1 MKRTILFF
9 ALAFAFVATHAQTK
23 KLSYSKLLM
32 GGGEGLFKPLPRILG
47 WKDASHY
54 LQFTSSNGK
63 NVIEI
68 VSVQG
73 EHKVY
78 LDYSKW
84 DKSLPEGFSLERAVD
99 HSADYRKFLLK
110 KKNDIYYFSVNER
123 VFKRLT
129 NDEAVEVN
137 PKFSPD
143 AKFVAYTKKRDLY
156 VYNIENEREKRL
168 TFDGGGLIYNGYSS
182 WVYGE
187 EIIGRSAREKAF
199 WWSPKSD
206 KIAFLRTDDSPVPEY
221 PIFHTKGVHGFLE
234 KTRYPQAGDP
244 DPFVKFGVVD
254 VKNGKITWAK
264 FNYKNDQYIAWPFWQ
279 PEGKYVTIQWMNR
292 DQDSIKIFKMN
303 LSNGNLTELYRE
315 TQKTWV
321 EWFKDLKILK
331 RNMGMIIRSNKSGW
345 AHLYYYGMNGKL
357 KKQLTKGKWEVKKI
371 DFVDERKG
379 RIYFEGWIKESTENH
394 LMRVN
399 FNGRHLRQ
407 ITKLAGTHLCRI
419 APRARF
425 FIDNFSNIHTPTQIF
440 LKSVNGKV
448 IKKLGDSKGANFDDY
463 KLAKVELFRIKT
475 SDNWNLPAIWYL
487 PPDFNPKKKY
497 PVIISIYG
505 GPNAGT
511 VHNRFSRWSVFNY
524 YLAQNGIIVMSV
536 DHRAS
541 GHFGK
546 QGVNY
551 MHRHLGKWEMHDY
564 IEAVKWL
571 QTKSFV
577 DTNKI
582 AITGGS
588 YGGYV
593 TCLAMTYG
601 SKYFDYGIAQYSVTD
616 WHLYDNVYTERY
628 MDRPKENPEG
638 YKESSVLTYAD
649 RYKGGLLI
657 THGFIDDNV
666 HIQNTMQFVNKLENL
681 NKDFE
686 LMIYPGERHGIRGKF
701 FHSLKLQM
709 EFWFRELL
717 NKKFIPD

>member
-1 MKRTILFF
+1 MKRNILLFV
-9 ALAFAFVATHAQTK
+9 LAFSFVGVQAQTK

-32 GGGEGLFKPLPRILG
+32 GGGEGLFKALPRILG

-54 LQFTSSNGK
+54 LQFISNKNG
-63 NVIEI
+63 NVIEL
-68 VSVQG
+68 VSVKG
-73 EHKVY
+73 KRKVY
-78 LDYSKW
+78 LNYSEW
-84 DKSLPEGFSLERAVD
+84 DKQLPEGFSLERAAA
-99 HSADYRKFLLK
+99 HSKDYTKFILK
-110 KKNDIYYFSVNER
+110 KNNDLYYFSVGDK
-123 VFKRLT
+123 VLKRLT
-129 NDEAVEVN
+129 NDKDEEVN
-137 PKFSPD
+137 AVFSPN

-156 VYNIENEREKRL
+156 VYDIENETEKRL
-168 TFDGGGLIYNGYSS
+168 TFDGSNTVYNGYSS

-206 KIAFLRTDDSPVPEY
+206 KIAFLRTDDSPVPVY

-244 DPFVKFGVVD
+244 DPIVKFGVAD
-254 VKNGKITWAK
+254 IKTGKITWAK
-264 FNYKNDQYIAWPFWQ
+264 FNYKIDQYIAWPFWQ
-279 PEGKYVTIQWMNR
+279 PEGKFVTVQWMNR
-292 DQDSIKIFKMN
+292 QQDTIKIFKMN
-303 LSNGNLTELYRE
+303 LKDGSLKKLYLE

-321 EWFKDLKILK
+321 EWFKDLRILR
-331 RNMGMIIRSNKSGW
+331 RNKGMIIRSNKSGW
-345 AHLYYYGMNGKL
+345 AHLYFYGMDGKL
-357 KKQLTKGKWEVKKI
+357 KKQLTGGKWEVKKI
-371 DFVDERKG
+371 DFVDENEGK
-379 RIYFEGWIKESTENH
+379 IYFEGWIKESTENH
-394 LMRVN
+394 LIKVN
-399 FNGRHLRQ
+399 FNGSGLRQ
-407 ITKLAGTHLCRI
+407 ITLKHGTHSCSI
-419 APRARF
+419 APKGKY
-425 FIDNFSNIHTPTQIF
+425 FIDRFSNITTPTKII
-440 LKSVNGKV
+440 LKSSSGKT
-448 IKKLGDSKGANFDDY
+448 IKILGDSKGAEFSQY

-475 SDNWNLPAIWYL
+475 SDNWNLPALWYL
-487 PPDFNPKKKY
+487 PPDFNPNKKY

-511 VHNRFSRWSVFNY
+511 VHNSLSRWSVFNF

-546 QGVNY
+546 QGVNFMY
-551 MHRHLGKWEMHDY
+551 RHLGKWEMHDY

-571 QTKSFV
+571 QTRSFV

-628 MDRPKENPEG
+628 MDKPVENPDG

-681 NKDFE
+681 NKNFE
-686 LMIYPGERHGIRGKF
+686 LMIYPGERHGIRFKF
-701 FHSLKLQM
+701 LHSLKLIM
-709 EFWFRELL
+709 NFWFRNLL